1 MMCDPNSTQ
10 MPDKVCRFLARTH
23 GLAYA
28 HIAPDL
34 TIVEASPNLKDLVT
48 PNAEEVMGQRLT
60 DLFWEFV
67 GAEEAL
73 LAVLLGEAAS
83 YRLEWVNFVLPDGT
97 TTYLTFEV
105 VALNST
111 EPGAGLLFIIE
122 DATAHGTL
130 EQVVMQDRNELRLI
144 RERLAAA
151 NTELQ
156 RLLQFKSL
164 MLSLASSE
172 FRTPLT
178 TIRLYAGLLMKEP
191 SPATPE
197 DRQRFIAT
205 IYGQANRLDS
215 LVNDLLD
222 LDLIEAGRLKLNRVS
237 CDLSAIIQ
245 QVAEVMKTVVI
256 PRRLNWTLD
265 LPEQPLVVQGDAEHL
280 WRIVYNLLSNAVKHT
295 PEGGLIQVLGRSEA
309 SHAVLHMIDVGSG
322 MTETQLAQLFQ
333 PYYHTDGMRGNL
345 HAGADLGLFV
355 VKYLVEAHG
364 GRLEV
369 TSQPDQGTTFT
380 VRLPLY

>member
-1 MMCDPNSTQ
+1 MMCDSNSMQ

-105 VALNST
+105 VALNSA
-111 EPGAGLLFIIE
+111 EPGTGLLFIIE

-130 EQVVMQDRNELRLI
+130 EQIVMQDRNELRLI
-144 RERLAAA
+144 RERLAATNA
-151 NTELQ
+151 ELQ

-164 MLSLASSE
+164 TLSLASSE

-178 TIRLYAGLLMKEP
+178 TIRLYAGLLMKQS
-191 SPATPE
+191 SPATSE

-237 CDLSAIIQ
+237 CDVSAIIQ
-245 QVAEVMKTVVI
+245 QVIEVIKTVVI
-256 PRRLNWTLD
+256 PRRVNWTLD
-265 LPEQPLVVQGDAEHL
+265 LPEQALVVQGDAEHL
-280 WRIVYNLLSNAVKHT
+280 WRIAYNLLSTAVKHT
-295 PEGGLIQVLGRSEA
+295 PEGGSIQVLGRSEA
-309 SHAVLHMIDVGSG
+309 GHVILHMADAGSG

-333 PYYHTDGMRGNL
+333 PYYHTDETRGNL
-345 HAGADLGLFV
+345 HTGADLGLFV

-364 GRLEV
+364 GRLDV
-369 TSQPDQGTTFT
+369 TSQPGQGTTFT
-380 VRLPLY
+380 VRLPLQ

>member
-1 MMCDPNSTQ
+1 MMSDQGSARLSCH
-10 MPDKVCRFLARTH
+10 VRRFMARTR

-28 HIAPDL
+28 QIAPDL
-34 TIVEASPNLKDLVT
+34 TIVEASPNLKTLVT
-48 PNAEEVMGQRLT
+48 ANAKEVVGQRLT

-73 LAVLLGEAAS
+73 LAILNGESAS

-105 VALNST
+105 GALDEA
-111 EPGAGLLFIIE
+111 EPGAGLIFVIE
-122 DATAHGTL
+122 DATAHGRL

-144 RERLAAA
+144 QGRLTAA
-151 NTELQ
+151 NAELQ

-164 MLSLASSE
+164 VLSLASSE

-178 TIRLYAGLLMKEP
+178 TIRLYAGLLMKE
-191 SPATPE
+191 SSTAGPE

-205 IYGQANRLDS
+205 IYGQANRLAS

-222 LDLIEAGRLKLNRVS
+222 LDLIEAGHLNLNRVP
-237 CDLSAIIQ
+237 CDLSSMVR
-245 QVAEVMKTVVI
+245 QVAEVMNAVVI
-256 PRRLNWTLD
+256 PRRLTWTFD
-265 LPEQPLVVQGDAEHL
+265 LPEQPLIVQGDAEHL
-280 WRIVYNLLSNAVKHT
+280 WRIVYNLSSNAVKYAPENT
-295 PEGGLIQVLGRSEA
+295 PIQVIGRFEA
-309 SHAVLHMIDVGSG
+309 DAAALHIVSAGPS

-333 PYYHTDGMRGNL
+333 PYYHTEAARQNPL
-345 HAGADLGLFV
+345 SGADLGLFV

-364 GRLEV
+364 GRLAV
-369 TSQPDQGTTFT
+369 TSQPDRGTIFS
-380 VRLPLY
+380 VRLPLQ

>member
-1 MMCDPNSTQ
+1 M
-10 MPDKVCRFLARTH
+10 ARTR

-28 HIAPDL
+28 QIAPDL
-34 TIVEASPNLKDLVT
+34 TVVEASPNLKALVT
-48 PNAEEVMGQRLT
+48 ANAEEVVGQRLT

-73 LAVLLGEAAS
+73 LAILNGESAS

-105 VALNST
+105 GALDEA
-111 EPGAGLLFIIE
+111 EPGAGLIFVIE
-122 DATAHGTL
+122 DATAHGRL

-144 RERLAAA
+144 QGRLTAA
-151 NTELQ
+151 NAELQ

-164 MLSLASSE
+164 VLSLASSE

-178 TIRLYAGLLMKEP
+178 TIRLYAGLLMKE
-191 SPATPE
+191 SSTAGPE

-205 IYGQANRLDS
+205 IYGQANRLAS

-222 LDLIEAGRLKLNRVS
+222 LDLIEAGHLNLNRVP
-237 CDLSAIIQ
+237 CDLSSMIR
-245 QVAEVMKTVVI
+245 QVAEVMNAVVI
-256 PRRLNWTLD
+256 PRRLTWTFD
-265 LPEQPLVVQGDAEHL
+265 LPEQPLIVQGDAEHL
-280 WRIVYNLLSNAVKHT
+280 WRIVYNLSSNAVKYAPENT
-295 PEGGLIQVLGRSEA
+295 PIQVIGRFEA
-309 SHAVLHMIDVGSG
+309 DAAALHIVSAGPS

-333 PYYHTDGMRGNL
+333 PYYHTEGARQNPL
-345 HAGADLGLFV
+345 SGADLGLFV

-364 GRLEV
+364 GRLAV
-369 TSQPDQGTTFT
+369 TSQPDRGTIFS
-380 VRLPLY
+380 VRLPLQ